1 MSKKNSIILLS
12 NIIVSLVLAYSVD
25 FSHNKIICYDFI
37 INAEITLFSVSL
49 AIVALMITIL
59 EKYKEKAS
67 NNINWA
73 KDSVA
78 ILKEISENTV
88 ALLFIII
95 VLIVVSVFKSFIT
108 LIAQINIMNFI
119 LLFSLFLSLISIFDT
134 TISVHKLVANL
145 RDILFTKDENKLNL
159 SQNEI
164 QLVDAYRFLD
174 ESHKKEFESLIKTIT
189 LKQQLDTEQNKNT

>member
-164 QLVDAYRFLD
+164 QLVDDYRFLD
-174 ESHKKEFESLIKTIT
+174 ESHKKEFEALIKTIT
-189 LKQQLDTEQNKNT
+189 LKRQLDTEQNKNT

>member
-108 LIAQINIMNFI
+108 LITQINIMNFI

-164 QLVDAYRFLD
+164 HLVDAYRFLD
-174 ESHKKEFESLIKTIT
+174 ESHKKEFETLIKTIA
-189 LKQQLDTEQNKNT
+189 LKQQLDTEQNKTT

>member
-119 LLFSLFLSLISIFDT
+119 LLFSFFLSLISIFDT

-174 ESHKKEFESLIKTIT
+174 ESHKKEFEALIKTIT

>member
-119 LLFSLFLSLISIFDT
+119 LLF
-134 TISVHKLVANL
+134 
-145 RDILFTKDENKLNL
+145 
-159 SQNEI
+159 
-164 QLVDAYRFLD
+164 
-174 ESHKKEFESLIKTIT
+174 
-189 LKQQLDTEQNKNT
+189 

>member
-174 ESHKKEFESLIKTIT
+174 ESHKKE
-189 LKQQLDTEQNKNT
+189 LDRKSVV